1 MPSTPKKKI
10 TVAATIQASI
20 EQVWVHWTSPEH
32 IIQWNMAADNWHC
45 PTASND
51 LRAGGRFSY
60 MMAAR
65 DETMRFDFC
74 GTYDVVTRPKRIKY
88 TLDDDR
94 KVTVNF
100 TEKNGLTTVT
110 EIFEAETVNSVE
122 LQQTGWQAILDRFKG
137 YVESRTS

>member
-1 MPSTPKKKI
+1 MPSTPPKKI
-10 TVAATIQASI
+10 TVATTVQASI
-20 EQVWVHWTSPEH
+20 EQVWLHWTSPEH
-32 IIQWNMAADNWHC
+32 IIQWNMAAENWHC

-60 MMAAR
+60 LMAAR
-65 DETMRFDFC
+65 DESMRFDFC

-100 TEKNGLTTVT
+100 TEENGGTTVT
-110 EIFEAETVNSVE
+110 EIFEAEKVNPIEV
-122 LQQTGWQAILDRFKG
+122 QQAGWQAILDQFKG